1 MEDEPEEG
9 EDRRKEEGAKEAGA
23 EKVEK
28 AEPEKEKT
36 GVRQPCI
43 LIFDSLA
50 GGSKA
55 RTCQTLRLEHNL

>member
-23 EKVEK
+23 EKVK